1 MSYLL
6 VFTILTVTSLLV
18 CLARTVAVRWTR
30 SLRQRNRNTEKVC
43 CGMCIMAGEL
53 IGGMPMTQVAY
64 HHPECDLHREQ

>member
-6 VFTILTVTSLLV
+6 VFTMLAVTSLLV
-18 CLARTVAVRWTR
+18 CLVRTVAARWTR
-30 SLRQRNRNTEKVC
+30 SLRPRNHDAEKVC

-64 HHPECDLHREQ
+64 PHPECDLHREQ